1 MKKNAMQL
9 RSMLLYSLLLLTPFF
24 SISQTNFKVSGK
36 VSDDAGKPLQGAT
49 VQVKGTTTAT
59 ATLTDGSFVINAP
72 SGNAT
77 LVITSIGF
85 TDLEV
90 AVNNRAN
97 LSITMTS
104 TAASLQDVVV
114 VGYGTQ
120 KKRNV
125 TGALATY
132 NAANLDERPVLRLD
146 QALVGQLAGVTVKQ
160 TSGGLG
166 KGFQVQVRG
175 TGSISA
181 GNEPLYVI
189 DGFPLATSNID
200 RNGVFSGGNPLD
212 NLDPNDIESIQ
223 VLKDAASAAIYGSRA
238 ANGVVLISTKKGK
251 SGKAQISVN
260 SYIGYSER
268 SRKLDMLS
276 AEEWIDRSVEIIN
289 AQWVA
294 SGAGRLASQTNEER
308 RIILNTASPGQFPPG
323 TVNTSFMTD
332 DRWFMPGHP
341 GLTYHDWQDEAFRKG
356 FLQNHQVS
364 ATGGNDYIKYYVSG
378 NYTKQDGMVI
388 GTDFTAY
395 SVRAN
400 IEVNANK
407 KLRFGLNINPTYS
420 ENNDPGVDSKDNIIH
435 EIVTLSPVQEDT
447 MGVYVNF
454 GNNGLYRWSNSRNS
468 PIGHLETTIGQTR
481 RFRTL
486 GSIFGEYDIIKGLT
500 FKTTVNLDN
509 TDNNAK
515 SYNPYQGLSS
525 LATRQA
531 NPLSLISGTFSSY
544 RKQTFANENT
554 LSYTTTL
561 KNVHDIS
568 VVVGEGYYQDK
579 IDAEIL
585 RSSGGFSS
593 AVVTT
598 LNAAVAITGN
608 TTETRNTFLSYFGR
622 IQYAYNN
629 KYLFSA
635 SLRRDASSR
644 FGSDNRWAT
653 FPALSAGWIISNES
667 FMQNISKIS
676 ELKIRASWGKAGNYN
691 IPDYGSIP
699 TLTTS
704 NYSFN
709 GTGAVGQTPS
719 GIVNPDLGWELSET
733 KNFGLDIG
741 ILRNRFTASLDYY
754 IKDNSQLLLNVPIPI
769 ASGFSTYL
777 SNAGEVKN
785 KGWEVEITSRNMTG
799 KFQWTT
805 TANLS
810 HNTNKVVAL
819 AGGQTQILI
828 PSSFDIN
835 HSILKVGEPMYSI
848 FVVKMI
854 GILSAQDI
862 ANGYPLFGTEKEGD
876 PKYEDI
882 DKNGVIDAND
892 RQIVG
897 HPNPD
902 YIWGVTNSF
911 KYKDFDLGVM
921 VQGQWGGSIYSLFG
935 RALGRTGQGYVD
947 NALGTYRDRWR
958 SASDPGDGKISK
970 AYSTFGRIV
979 NTDWLYPSDYIRV
992 RNITLGY
999 NLKKHFKAKYIQGA
1013 RVYLTLENFFG
1024 HDKYLGGFN
1033 PEAVNTDVSGSTF
1046 FPEATDYGGGPI
1058 PRSFIFGLNFT
1069 F

>member
-1 MKKNAMQL
+1 MKRKSSLA
-9 RSMLLYSLLLLTPFF
+9 RCALLLIIST
-24 SISQTNFKVSGK
+24 SISLFLFSQNNFKVSGK
-36 VSDDAGKPLQGAT
+36 VIDEVGKPVSGAT
-49 VQVKGTTTAT
+49 VAVKGTTIAT
-59 ATLTDGSFVINAP
+59 ATSLEGLFVLNVP
-72 SGNAT
+72 SAKSV

-85 TDLEV
+85 EGQEIIL
-90 AVNNRAN
+90 NNRTEI
-97 LSITMTS
+97 SISMTTS
-104 TAASLQDVVV
+104 AASLSDVVV

-120 KKRNV
+120 KKRNI
-125 TGALATY
+125 TGAVATF
-132 NAANLDERPVLRLD
+132 NAANLDERPVLRVD

-189 DGFPLATSNID
+189 DGFPLATSTVNE
-200 RNGVFSGGNPLD
+200 NGVFSTGNPLD
-212 NLDPNDIESIQ
+212 NIDPNDIETIQ

-238 ANGVVLISTKKGK
+238 ANGVVLITTKRGK
-251 SGKAQISVN
+251 TGKAQINVN
-260 SYIGYSER
+260 TYMGYTER

-276 AEEWIDRSVEIIN
+276 AEEWIDRATEMIN

-294 SGAGRLASQTNEER
+294 SGAGRTATQTNEER
-308 RIILNTASPGQFPPG
+308 RVILGLAPGV
-323 TVNTSFMTD
+323 VNTSFMSD
-332 DRWFMPGHP
+332 DRWFQPGHP
-341 GLTYHDWQDEAFRKG
+341 GLVYLDWQDEAFRKG
-356 FLQNHQVS
+356 LVQNHQVS
-364 ATGGNDYIKYYVSG
+364 ASGGNDFVKYYVSG
-378 NYTKQDGMVI
+378 NYSRQEGMI
-388 GTDFTAY
+388 INTDFTAY
-395 SVRAN
+395 SLRAN
-400 IEVNANK
+400 VEVNANK
-407 KLRFGLNINPTYS
+407 KLRFGININPTYS
-420 ENNDPGVDSKDNIIH
+420 VNNDPGIDVKDNIIH
-435 EIVTLSPVQEDT
+435 QIVTLSPVQEDT
-447 MGVYVNF
+447 MGVYQNF
-454 GNNGLYRWSNSRNS
+454 GNEGQYRWSNTRNS
-468 PIGHLETTIGQTR
+468 PIGQLETTIGQTR

-486 GSIFGEYDIIKGLT
+486 GSIFGEYDIIRGLT

-515 SYNPYQGLSS
+515 AYYPWMGQSA

-531 NPLSLISGTFSSY
+531 NPLSLIRGTYNTY

-554 LSYTTTL
+554 LSYN
-561 KNVHDIS
+561 KVIKRVHDIA
-568 VVVGEGYYQDK
+568 VVIGQGYYQDK
-579 IDAEIL
+579 LD
-585 RSSGGFSS
+585 RVTMSSTQGYSS

-598 LNAAVAITGN
+598 LNAAVGVTGN

-622 IQYAYNN
+622 IQYAYDQ
-629 KYLFSA
+629 KYLLSA

-644 FGSDNRWAT
+644 FGSNNRWAT
-653 FPALSAGWIISNES
+653 FPAVSVGWIISNET
-667 FMQNISKIS
+667 FMQTISQLS
-676 ELKIRASWGKAGNYN
+676 ELKLRASWGKAGNYT

-699 TLTTS
+699 TLSLS

-709 GTGAVGQTPS
+709 GAGVTGQAPS

-733 KNFGLDIG
+733 KDIGLDIG
-741 ILRNRFTASLDYY
+741 FLRNRFTASFDYY
-754 IKDNSQLLLNVPIPI
+754 IKDNTRLLLNVPIPI

-777 SNAGEVKN
+777 SNAGAVRN
-785 KGWEVEITSRNMTG
+785 KGWEIEVTSRNMTG
-799 KFQWTT
+799 KEFQWTT
-805 TANLS
+805 SANLS
-810 HNTNKVVAL
+810 HNTNKVVTL

-835 HSILKVGEPMYSI
+835 HSILKIGQPMYSI
-848 FVVKMI
+848 YVVKML

-862 ANGYPLFGTEKEGD
+862 ASGAALFGTEKEGD

-902 YIWGVTNSF
+902 YIWGVNNTF
-911 KYKDFDLGVM
+911 KYKGFDLGIM

-947 NALGTYRDRWR
+947 NALGTFRHRWR

-979 NTDWLYPSDYIRV
+979 NTDWLYPSDYVRV

-999 NLKKHFKAKYIQGA
+999 NLKKHIKANYIHGA
-1013 RVYLTLENFFG
+1013 RIYVTLENFFG

-1033 PEAVNTDVSGSTF
+1033 PEAVNTDVSGSSV
-1046 FPEATDYGGGPI
+1046 FPEAADYGGGPL